1 MPCEN
6 GQSWAASLSTCISEV
21 RGFAMLDRDKSKQE
35 LSEELAEMRR
45 RVAALETA
53 LQEYQSAAA
62 VLQIA
67 PLGIHEIDAAG
78 RIMFVNRS
86 QEAITG
92 YPADELLGTCVW
104 DHIEPGPTRDSLP
117 AYLQYLVAEQPAPT
131 PYFARNIKKNGEVF
145 DVRID
150 WTYKRNAQGQVAGFV
165 TVLSD
170 ITERKRAEEAL
181 QKAHDELEQR
191 VKERTAELAKANEEL
206 DTFRRF
212 AGDAEDGFGMSD
224 FDGRIVYANPA
235 LCRLFGEEKPED
247 VIGRS
252 VFAYYPEE
260 YVQRRNDELIPAL
273 LREGHLHLEQ
283 VVLPRR
289 GKPIRTLQSSFLI
302 RDENEDPFRVG
313 VVISDI
319 TAQKQAEEALQRQ
332 HQTLKNL
339 LRSSDHERQLI
350 AYEIHDGLAQ
360 QLAGAIMQFETFD
373 YLKDKDPKEAAEAC
387 HAGLTM
393 LRQGHFEARRLIAG
407 VRPPVLDESGVVEA
421 VAHLVHEVGRDKR
434 LKIENRSRVD
444 FGRLDPT
451 LENAVYRIVQEA
463 LTNACLHSK
472 SARVSV
478 GLVQRGDRLRIEVR
492 DWGAGFDPKA
502 VPKDRFGLEGI
513 RQRARLLCGKSS
525 IRSAAGKGTRVT
537 VELPLVPRDD
547 A

>member
-1 MPCEN
+1 M
-6 GQSWAASLSTCISEV
+6 
-21 RGFAMLDRDKSKQE
+21 
-35 LSEELAEMRR
+35 
-45 RVAALETA
+45 
-53 LQEYQSAAA
+53 
-62 VLQIA
+62 
-67 PLGIHEIDAAG
+67 
-78 RIMFVNRS
+78 
-86 QEAITG
+86 
-92 YPADELLGTCVW
+92 
-104 DHIEPGPTRDSLP
+104 
-117 AYLQYLVAEQPAPT
+117 
-131 PYFARNIKKNGEVF
+131 
-145 DVRID
+145 
-150 WTYKRNAQGQVAGFV
+150 RNAQGQVAGFV
-165 TVLSD
+165 TILSD

-313 VVISDI
+313 VVISDV

-513 RQRARLLCGKSS
+513 RQRQAAVWKIQHPKHGGQGHPRHRRVALGAEGRRLIRLLGKLDAKTLDFAVLRMNRNSLGHLRPVVDQGDAVPFSETAANRRAAAIPVHAAMEQQRPSSSGTVVRWLTTNSVMAPFPARLVTRRATGP
-525 IRSAAGKGTRVT
+525 RRRRPPVYSARVRRF
-537 VELPLVPRDD
+537 VVPGPRRV
-547 A
+547 